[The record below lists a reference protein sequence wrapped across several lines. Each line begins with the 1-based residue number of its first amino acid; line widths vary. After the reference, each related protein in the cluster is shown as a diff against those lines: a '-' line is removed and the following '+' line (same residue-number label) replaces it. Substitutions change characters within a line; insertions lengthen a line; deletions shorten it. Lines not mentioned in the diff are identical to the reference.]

1 MVLYI
6 IIKFFLKE
14 NYTSLDDYVS
24 YVYLPSETAEIEE
37 SNDEYRRFDHMT
49 SAYRVKFLPEVF
61 SDGSKS
67 ICLKFSETSVLNPG
81 KYRLIYF
88 SSSNNSVLG
97 ISNTFIAAKHK
108 CMANTFHEVG
118 W

>member
-1 MVLYI
+1 M
-6 IIKFFLKE
+6 
-14 NYTSLDDYVS
+14 
-24 YVYLPSETAEIEE
+24 YLPSETAEIEE
-37 SNDEYRRFDHMT
+37 SNDEYKRFDHMT

-61 SDGSKS
+61 YDGSKS
-67 ICLKFSETSVLNPG
+67 ICLKFSETSVLNSG

-97 ISNTFIAAKHK
+97 ISNSFIAAKHK
-108 CMANTFHEVG
+108 SSVNASHEVG